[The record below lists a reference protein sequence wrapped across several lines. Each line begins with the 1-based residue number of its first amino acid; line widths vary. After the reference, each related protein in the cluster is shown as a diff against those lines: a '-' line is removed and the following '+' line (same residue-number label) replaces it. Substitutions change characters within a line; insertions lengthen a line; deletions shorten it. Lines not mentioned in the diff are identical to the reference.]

1 MGIILLTLLILF
13 VKSSYKSI
21 EKTSNKKHLLQS
33 NLPSKFASLLAFFC
47 LKILSVHLSK
57 LYICFLTKLIR
68 RIFPFALFIQ
78 QVGFFICYLA
88 VPRQTLG
95 HYLGNSL
102 THLMLMLI
110 CAFLLYKPETL

>member
-21 EKTSNKKHLLQS
+21 EKRRIYSNQICQANLQ
-33 NLPSKFASLLAFFC
+33 ACLLAFFC